1 MKTFLVDWGENANG
15 GRFALVQATSMGK
28 AFWDADSIGS
38 PFFISELR
46 IPKDTDGI
54 RYVEIDSPTEQYAG
68 TPLPECGDFQQSW
81 ELFNEMI
88 ES

>member
-15 GRFALVQATSMGK
+15 GRFALVQATSIEK

-38 PFFISELR
+38 PFSISELR

-54 RYVEIDSPTEQYAG
+54 RYVEIDIPTEQYAG
-68 TPLPECGDFQQSW
+68 TPIPECGDFQQSW
-81 ELFNEMI
+81 EFMLEMI
-88 ES
+88 AS

>member
-15 GRFALVQATSMGK
+15 GRFALVQAASMEK

-38 PFFISELR
+38 PFSISELR

-54 RYVEIDSPTEQYAG
+54 RYVEST
-68 TPLPECGDFQQSW
+68 FQQSNTRGRYYLSA
-81 ELFNEMI
+81 EISSKDGNLSMK
-88 ES
+88 

>member
-15 GRFALVQATSMGK
+15 GRFALVQATSMEK

-38 PFFISELR
+38 PFSISELR

-54 RYVEIDSPTEQYAG
+54 RYVEIDIPTEQYAG
-68 TPLPECGDFQQSW
+68 TPIPECGDFQQSW
-81 ELFNEMI
+81 EFMLEMI
-88 ES
+88 AS